1 MANRNFLSKFTYSMS
16 GMPVRLTT
24 KASIG
29 ASGAPTIQQTNTGI
43 KSITRLAAGVYR
55 LQLDDNYAQFINI
68 RVNVKSP
75 VSGSNVAATALTPGT
90 MYEITALGTTTQAN
104 WVTAGVPSG
113 ITAAVGTV
121 FLAAAT
127 SSGNGT
133 AKAIGVSGITS
144 SEIMGNP
151 QQMLSNQPFV
161 QGQGGAYITFKTLAA
176 TDATTTTLLATDP
189 ADGSFL
195 YIELIMNNSSIN

>member
-1 MANRNFLSKFTYSMS
+1 MANRNFPANRVF
-16 GMPVRLTT
+16 GFQVMPVRLTT
-24 KASIG
+24 KFSVG
-29 ASGAPTIQQTNTGI
+29 ASGAVSATQTTGGV

-55 LQLDDNYAQFINI
+55 LQLDDNYNSFSEFRATI
-68 RVNVKSP
+68 KAP
-75 VSGSNVAATALTPGT
+75 VTGSNVAATALTPGV

-133 AKAIGVSGITS
+133 AKAIGFSGVTS
-144 SEIMGNP
+144 IEVLGDP

-161 QGQGGAYITFKTLAA
+161 QGSGGGYITIKCNGPTA
-176 TDATTTTLLATDP
+176 TADTAPVATDP
-189 ADGSFL
+189 ASGSQI
-195 YIELIMNNSSIN
+195 YIQLWMNNSSIQ